1 MNNKLD
7 IKMSSILK
15 QNPEKEYPS
24 NMGQKWTIEEEN
36 ILLSELDENLSIE
49 NIALS
54 HNRTTGGIIG
64 KQRNIAY
71 KMYQTNVSIEEII
84 IKTKLNR
91 EQITEIIARKEE
103 IIARKEKPTYSKEKN
118 KEKVQPKNKPSKNKP
133 FSLENE
139 VIEIKNEIKYL
150 KTTINELVEMM
161 KAVYEFEN
169 V

>member
-1 MNNKLD
+1 MC
-7 IKMSSILK
+7 SILK
-15 QNPEKEYPS
+15 QNPDKESNKEYPS

-36 ILLSELDENLSIE
+36 TLLSELDKNLSIE

-71 KMYQTNVSIEEII
+71 NMYRTNISIDEII
-84 IKTKLNR
+84 IKTKLNK
-91 EQITEIIARKEE
+91 EQITEIIARKEN
-103 IIARKEKPTYSKEKN
+103 PTYSKEKN
-118 KEKVQPKNKPSKNKP
+118 KDKVKPKHKPKPEKVKP

-161 KAVYEFEN
+161 KAVYEFEDARI
-169 V
+169 

>member
-1 MNNKLD
+1 
-7 IKMSSILK
+7 MSSILK

-71 KMYQTNVSIEEII
+71 KMYLTNISIDKII

-103 IIARKEKPTYSKEKN
+103 IIARKENPTYSKDKN
-118 KEKVQPKNKPSKNKP
+118 KEKVQPKNKPSKNKQ

-150 KTTINELVEMM
+150 KTIMNELVEMM
-161 KAVYEFEN
+161 KAVYEFEDA
-169 V
+169 